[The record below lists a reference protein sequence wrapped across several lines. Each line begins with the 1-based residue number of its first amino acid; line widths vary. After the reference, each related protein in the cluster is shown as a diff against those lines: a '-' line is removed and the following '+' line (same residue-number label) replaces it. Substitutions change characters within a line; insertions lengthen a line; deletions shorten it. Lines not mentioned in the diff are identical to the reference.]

1 MMSNSFSYDVY
12 AIGLSLPTNKCVAS
26 NCQSMFFGRLKRGE
40 LVLMG
45 QLLSSNVTFLV
56 ELEELEVL
64 LSCDISDFSSFDLDE
79 DRIDE
84 VFEEDLLDEFLVF
97 IRLMSFCKVS

>member
-1 MMSNSFSYDVY
+1 MMSNSFSDDDF

-26 NCQSMFFGRLKRGE
+26 NYQSMFFGRLKRGE
-40 LVLMG
+40 LELMG

-56 ELEELEVL
+56 VEEFDVP
-64 LSCDISDFSSFDLDE
+64 LSCDVSDFSSFDLDE

-97 IRLMSFCKVS
+97 IRLMCLCKVS

>member
-1 MMSNSFSYDVY
+1 MSNSFSYDVY

-97 IRLMSFCKVS
+97 IRQMSFCKVS

>member
-1 MMSNSFSYDVY
+1 
-12 AIGLSLPTNKCVAS
+12 
-26 NCQSMFFGRLKRGE
+26 
-40 LVLMG
+40 MG

-56 ELEELEVL
+56 VEEFDVP
-64 LSCDISDFSSFDLDE
+64 LSCDVSDFSSFDLDE

-97 IRLMSFCKVS
+97 IRQMSFCKVS